1 MTTWFREYVYFPL
14 GGNRVSRSK
23 WIRNIL
29 IVWVLTGVWH
39 GAGWNFLLWGL
50 YYALW
55 MLAERLFLG
64 SWLEKLPRALHA
76 NAARILLPNGQY
88 RGN

>member
-1 MTTWFREYVYFPL
+1 MFEIPVFHRRKSTVRQQQV
-14 GGNRVSRSK
+14 
-23 WIRNIL
+23 RNIL

-55 MLAERLFLG
+55 MLA
-64 SWLEKLPRALHA
+64 
-76 NAARILLPNGQY
+76 ARVSFRNPNCSATVLYWTTGPAMS
-88 RGN
+88 